1 MFDLPEKVVTT
12 IGLAAG
18 FMTAFSFW
26 PQLIKVWKTRSTHDV
41 SFWTFGILW
50 GGIFLWFVYGLLI
63 GDVPM
68 IAANGLSL
76 VLIGCI
82 LSFKIRYR

>member
-1 MFDLPEKVVTT
+1 MPDLPEKVVTT

-18 FMTAFSFW
+18 LLTAFSFW

-50 GGIFLWFVYGLLI
+50 VGIFLWLVYGLLI

-68 IAANGLSL
+68 ITANGISL

-82 LSFKIRYR
+82 LGFKIRYR